1 MLLHSLLCSSLFAT
15 PDGLQDTAVA
25 LERTLRPLGGP
36 EPPRVLVLEQVID
49 HLHHPYHHRVVGRA
63 RQKSMKLRV
72 LLRGRL
78 TIRCAVFLP
87 AYDILQSP
95 QILRRRTFGSLPRYL
110 RLEEKPRVHELFA
123 KGSHLV
129 QHGGDGSY
137 QILDGDLPDV
147 VSTTV
152 AALHE
157 AGHLK
162 PADRLPYHRTAHLEL
177 LRKLPLRRQS
187 LPRPE
192 LAADYEVSGPGR
204 HLLVKFD
211 AADRLDHRL
220 GRAGFR
226 RFHWIQFSI
235 SAPEPTSSVRPLPAA
250 AGRGRNRQG
259 YASLLVVLA
268 VGESWPVAPA
278 RRALAR
284 RTKALR
290 ARCQSAYQL
299 LDLMH
304 QGPVLSSSLN
314 RLVPCYQRAI

>member
-1 MLLHSLLCSSLFAT
+1 
-15 PDGLQDTAVA
+15 
-25 LERTLRPLGGP
+25 
-36 EPPRVLVLEQVID
+36 
-49 HLHHPYHHRVVGRA
+49 
-63 RQKSMKLRV
+63 
-72 LLRGRL
+72 
-78 TIRCAVFLP
+78 
-87 AYDILQSP
+87 
-95 QILRRRTFGSLPRYL
+95 
-110 RLEEKPRVHELFA
+110 
-123 KGSHLV
+123 
-129 QHGGDGSY
+129 
-137 QILDGDLPDV
+137 
-147 VSTTV
+147 
-152 AALHE
+152 
-157 AGHLK
+157 
-162 PADRLPYHRTAHLEL
+162 
-177 LRKLPLRRQS
+177 

-235 SAPEPTSSVRPLPAA
+235 SAPEPTSSVRPLPPPAVWA
-250 AGRGRNRQG
+250 RNRQG
-259 YASLLVVLA
+259 CASLLVVLA

-304 QGPVLSSSLN
+304 QGPVLSESARSLLSTCAPCAQRYFPQTYPSSKLVCPVLDLDRSWFVSNVKQLVSKDEKSITKLGSELYVALWRGDN
-314 RLVPCYQRAI
+314 RSE